1 MVKAVTEMKV
11 ADLLKEY
18 KDTFQDHWEMYDKTF
33 MALKKRLIEESLEAE
48 RSEFICSRY
57 YQRSKERKDYVMAT
71 GNDISFLRTVVSK
84 SACLRIRSGGYES
97 RVIPKYIQRMPEVN
111 ETLKRIFLY
120 GASTRL
126 TGEALQPLIGE
137 TVSAQTISNI
147 TKSLDDEVRKF
158 HTRILEDTYLY
169 LFLDG
174 IVLKVKT
181 GFGSKKK
188 IILVVYGIT
197 HYGKRELIDFIVTK
211 HESEKA
217 WEVFLNNIYRR
228 GLRGTTL
235 QLIITDGSPGLIDAV
250 DMVYPHIPRQR
261 CWVHKLRNMTN
272 YTRKRDRETCQ
283 KEVRRIYD
291 AKDRREAI
299 EAYFKWAKK

>member
-1 MVKAVTEMKV
+1 
-11 ADLLKEY
+11 
-18 KDTFQDHWEMYDKTF
+18 

-57 YQRSKERKDYVMAT
+57 YQRSKERKDYRN
-71 GNDISFLRTVVSK
+71 GHWKRYIILKDGRLEISMP
-84 SACLRIRSGGYES
+84 RIRSGGYES

-188 IILVVYGIT
+188 IILVAYGIT

-228 GLRGTTL
+228 GL
-235 QLIITDGSPGLIDAV
+235 
-250 DMVYPHIPRQR
+250 
-261 CWVHKLRNMTN
+261 KRNN
-272 YTRKRDRETCQ
+272 PP
-283 KEVRRIYD
+283 INHH
-291 AKDRREAI
+291 
-299 EAYFKWAKK
+299 

>member
-1 MVKAVTEMKV
+1 
-11 ADLLKEY
+11 
-18 KDTFQDHWEMYDKTF
+18 
-33 MALKKRLIEESLEAE
+33 
-48 RSEFICSRY
+48 
-57 YQRSKERKDYVMAT
+57 
-71 GNDISFLRTVVSK
+71 
-84 SACLRIRSGGYES
+84 
-97 RVIPKYIQRMPEVN
+97 MPEVN

-188 IILVVYGIT
+188 IILVAYGIT

-228 GLRGTTL
+228 GL
-235 QLIITDGSPGLIDAV
+235 
-250 DMVYPHIPRQR
+250 
-261 CWVHKLRNMTN
+261 KRNN
-272 YTRKRDRETCQ
+272 PP
-283 KEVRRIYD
+283 INHH
-291 AKDRREAI
+291 
-299 EAYFKWAKK
+299 